1 MRELALNILD
11 IAENSL
17 SAGAKLVEIEVCAD
31 FAADRMSIS
40 IRDDGKGMSKE
51 MLATVCDPF
60 TTTRTTRKV
69 GMGLAAV
76 QVLGG
81 ERGRKFFH
89 RVGGGE
95 GHFCARGISDRSCRP
110 HALGGFR
117 RRGAAA
123 GDDEPEHRFRNLR
136 KERGGGRRSRYAAD
150 AGDFGGR
157 HSLRRARSARFSEGI
172 HQRKFNGHFWR

>member
-69 GMGLAAV
+69 GMGLPLFKYSAEGA
-76 QVLGG
+76 GG
-81 ERGRKFFH
+81 NVSIET
-89 RVGGGE
+89 
-95 GHFCARGISDRSCRP
+95 
-110 HALGGFR
+110 
-117 RRGAAA
+117 
-123 GDDEPEHRFRNLR
+123 
-136 KERGGGRRSRYAAD
+136 KEV
-150 AGDFGGR
+150 
-157 HSLRRARSARFSEGI
+157 
-172 HQRKFNGHFWR
+172 